1 VNPLLVN
8 PQARAKA
15 SKGTLYLYDAI
26 GGDGMGGGITALQVV
41 DALKELRAG
50 GHKELE
56 VRISSPG
63 GSVFDG
69 MAMYRAISE
78 WDGPKTA
85 VVDGLAA
92 SAASFV
98 MLAADRVQ
106 AGAEAMV
113 MIHEAWGGL
122 FTAGTADEIV
132 AAAEALAAPLRKAN
146 DSIVAIYT
154 KRTGMDEKKC
164 RALMSAETWM
174 TGAEAKANG
183 FVSEV
188 IEDERAKVGAVTDS
202 AAAIIAKFKNA
213 PEPVKA
219 LGRSDVVQRMEA
231 RLLFHRVAQAN
242 AAKGVV
248 PGKPGD
254 VVSRAVPTPAAPA
267 ATKGSTP

>member
-1 VNPLLVN
+1 MNPLLVD
-8 PQARAKA
+8 PQAKAKPG
-15 SKGTLYLYDAI
+15 KGTLYLYDAI
-26 GGDGMGGGITALQVV
+26 GSDGFGGGISAIQVV

-50 GHKELE
+50 GHRELE

-98 MLAADRVQ
+98 MLAADKVQ

-113 MIHEAWGGL
+113 MVHEAWGGL
-122 FTAGTADEIV
+122 FAAGTADEIV
-132 AAAEALAAPLRKAN
+132 AAAQALAEPLRKAN
-146 DSIVAIYT
+146 EAIVSIYAS
-154 KRTGMDEKKC
+154 RTGLDEKKC
-164 RALMSAETWM
+164 RALMAAETWM
-174 TGAEAKANG
+174 TGTEAKAAG

-188 IEDERAKVGAVTDS
+188 LQDERAKVGTVTDS

-213 PEPVKA
+213 PEPLRAMGKS
-219 LGRSDVVQRMEA
+219 GVVERMEA
-231 RLLFHRVAQAN
+231 RLLFHRVAE
-242 AAKGVV
+242 
-248 PGKPGD
+248 
-254 VVSRAVPTPAAPA
+254 
-267 ATKGSTP
+267 ATKRKATT